1 MKCFTVDTSLNEGI
15 NIVQHPFPHIS
26 LGRRGRN
33 QWETKVFLGN
43 RDFSHNVETILD
55 AGIIHLKSN
64 NKYLIV
70 APRTTARYAL
80 MVLKTPAGRPTEHG
94 FSGTTKWRGLNEC
107 TLIANGTIFHKYK
120 GSNDE
125 MLIVVPPYT
134 RIEVERYG
142 MLSEGEH
149 KVHTVY
155 WDGVKCSMNNHNET
169 ILNMNKPI
177 NINIV
182 SHNSSRNVEQK
193 ITA

>member
-1 MKCFTVDTSLNEGI
+1 MKCFTVDTY
-15 NIVQHPFPHIS
+15 
-26 LGRRGRN
+26 

-70 APRTTARYAL
+70 APRTAARYAL

-182 SHNSSRNVEQK
+182 SHILNGRYFVLEEIIVIIIVVDYLLMILCQR
-193 ITA
+193 